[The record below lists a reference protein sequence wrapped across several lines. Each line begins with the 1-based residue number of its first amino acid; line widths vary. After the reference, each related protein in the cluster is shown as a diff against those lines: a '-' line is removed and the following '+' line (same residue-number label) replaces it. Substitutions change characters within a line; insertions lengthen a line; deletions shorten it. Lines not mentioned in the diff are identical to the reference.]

1 MVGAC
6 VAVSPRDGAGGG
18 GANQRAPWHLEM
30 RGASESLPILGAV
43 SGAFPNP
50 RVPSV
55 AEFFGSARSRRAGED
70 SRGAAGKGADHFPG

>member
-50 RVPSV
+50 RVPSA
-55 AEFFGSARSRRAGED
+55 AEPFGSARSRRAGEH
-70 SRGAAGKGADHFPG
+70 SKGAA